1 MKITATYKGLLTGA
15 LMIATSLLIYAT
27 QKSFDNNLQYTV
39 YLLYLAGIVWTLTA
53 FAKTQDGPVK
63 FGKLF
68 AEGFKCF
75 IVITLL
81 MVLFTIIFLKAHTE
95 FKEQMAVG
103 YKAEL
108 QQQKNYTPKE
118 IEEMVQKSKSY
129 FVTMLTSMAVFSY
142 LVIGALVTAV
152 TSALLLAIYKSKNVA

>member
-1 MKITATYKGLLTGA
+1 MKLTATYKGLLTGA
-15 LMIATSLLIYAT
+15 LMIAASLLIYVT

-39 YLLYLAGIVWTLTA
+39 YLLYLGGIVWTLA
-53 FAKTQDGPVK
+53 SFAKAQAEPVK
-63 FGKLF
+63 FAKLF

-75 IVITLL
+75 IVVTLL
-81 MVLFTIIFLKAHTE
+81 MVLFTIIFLKAHPE
-95 FKEQMAVG
+95 FKEQMATG

-108 QQQKNYTPKE
+108 EKQKNYTPKE

-152 TSALLLAIYKSKNVA
+152 TGAVLLMLQKTKHAA